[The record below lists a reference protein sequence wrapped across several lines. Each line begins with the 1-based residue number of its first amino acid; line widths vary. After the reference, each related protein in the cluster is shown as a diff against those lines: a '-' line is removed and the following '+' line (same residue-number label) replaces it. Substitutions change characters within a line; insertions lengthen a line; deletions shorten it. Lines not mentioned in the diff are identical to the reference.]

1 MNFPSVPLISVEVSK
16 VIMMGTESGRCFR
29 GRGNI
34 RRLKNNKEGNM
45 SFLPEVLSKDPC
57 EVRTQSDIF
66 TPSIF
71 YLSFYAPSL
80 KLFPLN
86 FGMAFD
92 FD

>member
-1 MNFPSVPLISVEVSK
+1 
-16 VIMMGTESGRCFR
+16 
-29 GRGNI
+29 
-34 RRLKNNKEGNM
+34 M